1 MSAEPEPPDDDRRR
15 ESPEPG
21 RLRPMSPAALSSW
34 AIVGLLGG
42 WLFHLV
48 TDRGTGVPPQVPWL
62 HTLALG
68 LVAAIL
74 FGTAW
79 STRRTISQ
87 HPGRLSPH
95 QAVNRLVLAR
105 SCAYVGALA
114 AGAYIGY
121 AVSWL
126 GVQSSDIAGQRAFQ
140 SACAGIAGILVVVG
154 GVLLER
160 ACRVPPEDD
169 EP

>member
-1 MSAEPEPPDDDRRR
+1 
-15 ESPEPG
+15 
-21 RLRPMSPAALSSW
+21 MSPAAL
-34 AIVGLLGG
+34 VRLGG
-42 WLFHLV
+42 WS
-48 TDRGTGVPPQVPWL
+48 GWSPAGCSTGSSTAAPACLRRCPWAQP
-62 HTLALG
+62 LALV

-79 STRRTISQ
+79 STRRTIAQ
-87 HPGRLSPH
+87 HPARLSPH

-105 SCAYVGALA
+105 ACAYVGALA
-114 AGAYIGY
+114 AGAYLGY

-126 GVQSSDIAGQRAFQ
+126 GVGAANWQVSGPSGRPAPASAGM
-140 SACAGIAGILVVVG
+140 LVVVG
-154 GVLLER
+154 GLLLER